1 MEMAGPRLAVV
12 SKRRWRGET
21 QIASGLH
28 GRAETGGKGGTHG
41 L

>member
-1 MEMAGPRLAVV
+1 MGMVGPRLAVV
-12 SKRRWRGET
+12 SKRRRCGET
-21 QIASGLH
+21 QIASGLL